1 MDFRFHSV
9 LILTPWN
16 ISIPSLGRATC
27 PASHCA
33 LFPSSPDHLDK
44 GPGPKLFT
52 GPLLADQFWILLLPQ
67 AHGLRWSMLLLLAT
81 PFKTVLT
88 FYWYQYC
95 YHFEAIAKVF
105 SWYSHQIQ
113 VTVKFM
119 PVHTPT
125 PEEETDP
132 ILFAKVLSLP
142 ENHLWLNLFFLKLG
156 SAKGDGFGAGGSS
169 NRCPEGGVCQRVEER
184 KVKRSFAI
192 CIYLTHSQN
201 SRSRKCEFDAR
212 VSSMKIQCKNPI
224 WTHLHWCTERFL
236 LQNWESSAIHL

>member
-16 ISIPSLGRATC
+16 ISIPSLGRTTC

-95 YHFEAIAKVF
+95 YYFEAIAKVF

-132 ILFAKVLSLP
+132 ILFAKVLTLP
-142 ENHLWLNLFFLKLG
+142 ENHLGLNLFF
-156 SAKGDGFGAGGSS
+156 
-169 NRCPEGGVCQRVEER
+169 
-184 KVKRSFAI
+184 
-192 CIYLTHSQN
+192 
-201 SRSRKCEFDAR
+201 
-212 VSSMKIQCKNPI
+212 
-224 WTHLHWCTERFL
+224 FL
-236 LQNWESSAIHL
+236 N